1 MARISMAALSRS
13 TSHGPRKIVP
23 VATSAAAAV
32 AVVGDAT
39 RRFAPDSQPLARE
52 DETLPRQSGWQNNMY
67 PKKHAGPR
75 ELFRIEESQRV
86 DESPT
91 LAAKY
96 PQLKSLTADL
106 HFSDSERS
114 TVNSRI
120 KYTITLDV
128 SKSVFRFSCPNNECI
143 RGDYDLSEELADA
156 IAERRTQV
164 SGEKPC

>member
-1 MARISMAALSRS
+1 
-13 TSHGPRKIVP
+13 
-23 VATSAAAAV
+23 
-32 AVVGDAT
+32 
-39 RRFAPDSQPLARE
+39 
-52 DETLPRQSGWQNNMY
+52 MY

-86 DESPT
+86 DEAAT
-91 LAAKY
+91 LATKY
-96 PQLKSLTADL
+96 PQLKSLTAEL

-120 KYTITLDV
+120 KYSINLDV

-156 IAERRTQV
+156 ISERRTLV
-164 SGEKPC
+164 TGEKSCPGWLSKTTIDTVHCRSILRYRLTIAYVATRARATAAASSR

>member
-1 MARISMAALSRS
+1 
-13 TSHGPRKIVP
+13 
-23 VATSAAAAV
+23 
-32 AVVGDAT
+32 
-39 RRFAPDSQPLARE
+39 
-52 DETLPRQSGWQNNMY
+52 MY

-86 DESPT
+86 DEAAT

-120 KYTITLDV
+120 KYSINLEV

-156 IAERRTQV
+156 IAERRTVV
-164 SGEKPC
+164 SGEKPCPGWLSKTTIDTVHCRSILHYRLTIAYVATRARATASASSR